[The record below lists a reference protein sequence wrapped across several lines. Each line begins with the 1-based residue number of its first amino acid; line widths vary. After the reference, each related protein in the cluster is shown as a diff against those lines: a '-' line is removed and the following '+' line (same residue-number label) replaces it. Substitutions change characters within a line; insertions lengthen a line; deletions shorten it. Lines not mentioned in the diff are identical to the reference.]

1 MSLATA
7 FFIWSLVGGTITALL
22 VFIVGAVEQ
31 EKREAEL
38 EKERERKREEFERRE
53 WKEREERLEVS
64 LKLSISED
72 QQIREIIKKNMLN
85 GAPRI

>member
-7 FFIWSLVGGTITALL
+7 FFIWSIVGGTITALL

-31 EKREAEL
+31 EEKREAEL

-53 WKEREERLEVS
+53 WKEREECLEV
-64 LKLSISED
+64 
-72 QQIREIIKKNMLN
+72 
-85 GAPRI
+85 